1 MAFGPSFCAATVSCG
16 RFATGPQLA
25 QRTGDGKVTRT
36 DYENKTFDISPHG
49 AHARRSSHAEL
60 QGSKDYEPSKAESS
74 DWSALVGVSGGNSL
88 IARDGTIFMNL
99 RIGIALNPYIS
110 FGAYHS
116 SILSNVQ
123 NPKVHHSQMIDYHAY
138 GVFAEPVVFRNGIFS
153 ISLPVSI
160 GGDEDGFKAEDGF
173 FVADFSAQFNFRVTK
188 LFEVSIGGGYRLF
201 AGIEENNLKN
211 KDFRTPFGE
220 LRFTFKE

>member
-1 MAFGPSFCAATVSCG
+1 MKTKLLTSILMALT
-16 RFATGPQLA
+16 LA
-25 QRTGDGKVTRT
+25 V
-36 DYENKTFDISPHG
+36 
-49 AHARRSSHAEL
+49 SSHAEL
-60 QGSKDYEPSKAESS
+60 QGSQDYEPGQAEKSE
-74 DWSALVGVSGGNSL
+74 WSALFGVSGGNSL
-88 IARDGTIFMNL
+88 IARDGTIFMNI

-116 SILSNVQ
+116 SIMSNVK
-123 NPKVHHSQMIDYHAY
+123 NPKVRHSQMIDYHAF
-138 GVFAEPVVFRNGIFS
+138 GVFAEPTVYRNGFFS

-160 GGDEDGFKAEDGF
+160 GGGEVDFMDKDDEDGFKAEDGF
-173 FVADFSAQFNFRVTK
+173 FTADFSAQFNFRMTK
-188 LFEVSIGGGYRLF
+188 LFEISIGGGYRLF

>member
-1 MAFGPSFCAATVSCG
+1 MKTKLLTSLLMALT
-16 RFATGPQLA
+16 LA
-25 QRTGDGKVTRT
+25 V
-36 DYENKTFDISPHG
+36 
-49 AHARRSSHAEL
+49 SSHAEL
-60 QGSKDYEPSKAESS
+60 QGSKDYEPSKVESS

-160 GGDEDGFKAEDGF
+160 GGGEVDFMDKGDEDGFKAEDGF

-211 KDFRTPFGE
+211 KDFRSPFGE

>member
-1 MAFGPSFCAATVSCG
+1 MALT
-16 RFATGPQLA
+16 LA
-25 QRTGDGKVTRT
+25 V
-36 DYENKTFDISPHG
+36 
-49 AHARRSSHAEL
+49 SSHAKL
-60 QGSKDYEPSKAESS
+60 QGSDDYQPKEEASS
-74 DWSALVGVSGGNSL
+74 GWSALLGISGGNSL
-88 IARDGTIFMNL
+88 IARDGTIFMNI

-110 FGAYHS
+110 FGAYQS
-116 SILSNVQ
+116 SIMSNVK
-123 NPKVHHSQMIDYHAY
+123 NPKVRHSQMIDYHAF

-160 GGDEDGFKAEDGF
+160 GGGEVDFMDKGDEDGFKAEDGF
-173 FVADFSAQFNFRVTK
+173 FTADFSAQFNFRVTK